1 MKKKLK
7 KILILIVSIILI
19 CVIGLLL
26 RYRLQFGI
34 WNLLDNPDRI
44 NCFGRRYYISK
55 LEPTD
60 VVKNQEQLVL
70 IKWPVNKT
78 LKTLYMA
85 PLGRDMKVPGVIYL
99 KTKDGK
105 FQSYDL
111 SGSPD

>member
-1 MKKKLK
+1 MKNKLIK
-7 KILILIVSIILI
+7 FLMLIVSISLI
-19 CVIGLLL
+19 CIIGLML

-34 WNLLDNPDRI
+34 WNFLNNPDRI
-44 NCFGRRYYISK
+44 NCYGRRYYISK

-60 VVKNQEQLVL
+60 VVKNQERLEL

-78 LKTLYMA
+78 LKTLYMV
-85 PLGRDMKVPGVIYL
+85 PPGRDMKVPSAIYL

-105 FQSYDL
+105 FQSYGL